1 VLTSL
6 VRADGLLVVPA
17 GLEGHHAGEHVD
29 VTLLRGVG
37 EIDRTIVAVGS
48 HDLVLDLAASELRT
62 ADPGVTLASS
72 NVGSLGGLVALRD
85 GLCHLAGSHLLD
97 PETGEYT
104 LPYVDRVLGDDRV
117 IAVVRLVHRD
127 QGLIVAPG
135 NPLGMRRIDDV
146 ARPGVRYVNRQRGA
160 GTRVLLDHELRRCGI
175 APDAVSGYAR
185 EEHTHLAVAA
195 AVAAGRADA
204 GMGIMAAARAFGLDF
219 VPVTREP
226 YDLVL
231 DAEMLE
237 DPVTAP
243 LWDLLGQPGFRAA
256 VEALGGY
263 HTGETGRRIR

>member
-17 GLEGHHAGEHVD
+17 GLEGHHAGED
-29 VTLLRGVG
+29 VEVALLRGVG

-48 HDLVLDLAASELRT
+48 HDLVLDLAASELRA

-85 GLCHLAGSHLLD
+85 GLCHVAGSHLLD
-97 PETGEYT
+97 PESGEYT
-104 LPYVDRVLGDDRV
+104 LPYVDRVLGGRDV
-117 IAVVRLVHRD
+117 AVVRLVHRE

-135 NPLGMRRIDDV
+135 NPLGLRGIDDL
-146 ARPGVRYVNRQRGA
+146 ARDGLRYVNRQRGA
-160 GTRVLLDHELRRCGI
+160 GTRVLLDHELARRGI
-175 APDAVSGYAR
+175 APGAIPGYAR

-204 GMGIMAAARAFGLDF
+204 GLGVLAAARAFGLDF

-231 DAEMLE
+231 AAETLE

-243 LWDLLGQPGFRAA
+243 LWALLESPGFRSA
-256 VEALGGY
+256 VEELGGY
-263 HTGETGRRIR
+263 GTEEMGRRIR

>member
-1 VLTSL
+1 MTGADFLQLSPGAAPVRGLTGWL
-6 VRADGLLVVPA
+6 ADAIRAAIMDGRLRAGTPLPATRLLA
-17 GLEGHHAGEHVD
+17 GDLGVS
-29 VTLLRGVG
+29 RGV
-37 EIDRTIVAVGS
+37 IVEAYQR
-48 HDLVLDLAASELRT
+48 LADE
-62 ADPGVTLASS
+62 
-72 NVGSLGGLVALRD
+72 GLV
-85 GLCHLAGSHLLD
+85 S
-97 PETGEYT
+97 
-104 LPYVDRVLGDDRV
+104 
-117 IAVVRLVHRD
+117 
-127 QGLIVAPG
+127 
-135 NPLGMRRIDDV
+135 
-146 ARPGVRYVNRQRGA
+146 ARPGA

-256 VEALGGY
+256 VKALGGY